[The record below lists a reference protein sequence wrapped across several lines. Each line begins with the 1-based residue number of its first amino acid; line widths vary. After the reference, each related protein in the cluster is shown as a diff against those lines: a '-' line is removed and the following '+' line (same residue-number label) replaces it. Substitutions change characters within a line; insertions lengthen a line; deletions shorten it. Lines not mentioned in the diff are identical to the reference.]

1 MATTPRLPSA
11 VAGKRAT
18 ARTVYAH
25 AAELKS
31 TFDAM
36 YAVLWRPDE
45 LSEAIKELV
54 RLRNARVT
62 ACSL

>member
-11 VAGKRAT
+11 VPGKPAT

-25 AAELKS
+25 AAGLKHV
-31 TFDAM
+31 FDAM
-36 YAVLWRPDE
+36 YAVLWRGDV
-45 LSEAIKELV
+45 LSEATKELV

>member
-11 VAGKRAT
+11 VEGRPPNY
-18 ARTVYAH
+18 RTVYAH
-25 AAELKS
+25 APELKDV
-31 TFDAM
+31 FDAM
-36 YAVLWRPDE
+36 YAVLWRGDV
-45 LSEAIKELV
+45 LSEATKELV